1 MIVTKRVLPRRTF
14 LRGVGATL
22 ALPLLDAMVP
32 AFTAVAKSA
41 AAPVR
46 RLGFIYTPNGYIREY
61 WTPDIVGKNFDFK
74 PSLKALEPFREHVTV
89 ISGLANLQAE
99 AMGSPPGPHSR
110 ASAAWITG
118 THAKFTE
125 GADVEAGVSA
135 DQIAARVLGQETVLP
150 SLELATEQN
159 EQMVGNCEAGYSCI
173 YQNTVAWRDVNTPIP
188 MEVHPRVVFQR
199 MFGDGA
205 TPEERRQHLE
215 TSASILDSV
224 TGRIEEL
231 KQSLGAADQRRLAQY
246 LESVRDIE
254 VRIQRAESQTDDPS
268 LALPD
273 RPADMPQ
280 AFEDHAKLMFDLQL
294 AAYQADVTRVITF
307 QLGRELSPR
316 TYPTIGVSGQHH
328 ATSHH
333 GNNQEKID
341 DVAKIDAYHA
351 QLVAYYV
358 DKLRA
363 TPDGDGGTLLD
374 SIALL
379 FGSGLG
385 NPNPHAIVDLANV
398 VIGGGGGT
406 LKGNQHIDYPVNDFV
421 PEANLMVTL
430 LGKVGVPLETLG
442 DSTGELKGM
451 GHPDG
456 LSGV

>member
-46 RLGFIYTPNGYIREY
+46 RLGFIYTPNGFIREY
-61 WTPDIVGKNFDFK
+61 WTPDIVGNNFDFK
-74 PSLKALEPFREHVTV
+74 PSLKALEPFREHMTV

-125 GADVEAGVSA
+125 GADVQAGVSA

-173 YQNTVAWRDVNTPIP
+173 YQNTVAWRDSNTPIP

-205 TPEERRQHLE
+205 TPEEQRGYLE

-224 TGRIEEL
+224 TGRIAEL
-231 KQSLGAADQRRLAQY
+231 KKSLGAGDQRRLAQY

-254 VRIQRAESQTDDPS
+254 ARIQRAETQTQDPS

-273 RPADMPQ
+273 RPADIPQ
-280 AFEDHAKLMFDLQL
+280 EFEDHAKLMFDLQV

-316 TYPTIGVSGQHH
+316 TYPTVGVAGQHH

-358 DKLRA
+358 EKLHS

-398 VIGGGGGT
+398 VIGGAGGS
-406 LKGNQHIDYPVNDFV
+406 LEGNQHIAYPVNDFV

-442 DSTGELKGM
+442 DSTGELREL

>member
-1 MIVTKRVLPRRTF
+1 
-14 LRGVGATL
+14 
-22 ALPLLDAMVP
+22 
-32 AFTAVAKSA
+32 
-41 AAPVR
+41 
-46 RLGFIYTPNGYIREY
+46 
-61 WTPDIVGKNFDFK
+61 
-74 PSLKALEPFREHVTV
+74 
-89 ISGLANLQAE
+89 
-99 AMGSPPGPHSR
+99 
-110 ASAAWITG
+110 
-118 THAKFTE
+118 
-125 GADVEAGVSA
+125 
-135 DQIAARVLGQETVLP
+135 
-150 SLELATEQN
+150 
-159 EQMVGNCEAGYSCI
+159 
-173 YQNTVAWRDVNTPIP
+173 
-188 MEVHPRVVFQR
+188 

-294 AAYQADVTRVITF
+294 ATYQADVTRVITF